1 MSKSTMRLMNNS
13 KNKLNSKIIFIFN
26 LFSNAHIRIVK
37 VRKHNYMMVVS
48 DTKNSKNSKSM

>member
-13 KNKLNSKIIFIFN
+13 KNKLNTVNSEIIFIFN

-48 DTKNSKNSKSM
+48 DTKNSKK

>member
-13 KNKLNSKIIFIFN
+13 KNKLNSEIIFIFN

-48 DTKNSKNSKSM
+48 DTKNSKK